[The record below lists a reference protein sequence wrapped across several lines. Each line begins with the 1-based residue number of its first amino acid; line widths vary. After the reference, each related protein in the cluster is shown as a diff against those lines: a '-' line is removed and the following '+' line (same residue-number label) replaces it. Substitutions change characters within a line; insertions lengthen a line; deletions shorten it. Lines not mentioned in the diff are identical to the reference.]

1 MSFQNN
7 KVKRTFLD
15 DIGIFSA
22 PPQNAKIKKKLGFN
36 LLKASKYAQKHN
48 IKVSDIPLDILKKL

>member
-15 DIGIFSA
+15 DIGVFSVT
-22 PPQNAKIKKKLGFN
+22 PQNPKIKKSLGFN
-36 LLKASKYAQKHN
+36 LLNASKYAQKHN
-48 IKVSDIPLDILKKL
+48 IKISDIPLDTLKKL